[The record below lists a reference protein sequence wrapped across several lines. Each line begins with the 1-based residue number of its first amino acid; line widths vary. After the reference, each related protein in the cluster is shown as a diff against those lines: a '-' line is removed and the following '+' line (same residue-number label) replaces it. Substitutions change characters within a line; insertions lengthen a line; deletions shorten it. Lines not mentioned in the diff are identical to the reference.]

1 MKANTKIVQVF
12 AELGTRD
19 NFSDNKTDCLRQNII
34 QLFVQWYSGLGTR
47 DNLRSNGT
55 DLLRQNIVQLF
66 VQWYAELGTRV
77 NLHDNKTDCFKTKHC
92 TVVCASV
99 CRAGHSRQP

>member
-19 NFSDNKTDCLRQNII
+19 NFSDNKTDCLRQNI
-34 QLFVQWYSGLGTR
+34 V
-47 DNLRSNGT
+47 
-55 DLLRQNIVQLF
+55 
-66 VQWYAELGTRV
+66 
-77 NLHDNKTDCFKTKHC
+77 H
-92 TVVCASV
+92 TVVCVMV